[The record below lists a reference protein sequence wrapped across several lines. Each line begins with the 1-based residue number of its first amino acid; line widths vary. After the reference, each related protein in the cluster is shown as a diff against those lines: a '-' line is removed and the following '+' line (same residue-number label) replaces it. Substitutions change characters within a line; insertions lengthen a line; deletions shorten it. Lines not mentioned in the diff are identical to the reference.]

1 MKVAIVTD
9 THYGVK
15 NDSMSFANY
24 QNKFFYD
31 VFLPHILENNITHV
45 LHLGD
50 LMDRRKYVNYMTA
63 KNVEDNFVRPLMD
76 AGVTVHMVAG
86 NHDTYFKNTN
96 DVNSLRQLYGN
107 SRYDNFHSYW
117 NDAVEIELDECKIML
132 CPWICAENAS
142 RIMQSIQDTDAQVL
156 MGHFEIEGFEMHRGA
171 VCEHGEHV
179 NTFRK
184 FDLVCSGH
192 FHHKST
198 HGNIN
203 YLGAPYEMT
212 WSDYDDPKGFH
223 VFDTS
228 DRSLEFVLNP
238 NRMFHK
244 IEYDDNGMTMEDIA
258 ELDTSLLTNTHIK
271 VIVKNKDNPYIFDL
285 FMDKLM
291 QSGASDI
298 KVIDDLVSL
307 EGIDE
312 SDLIDEAQDT
322 LTILNKYVATLEIKG
337 GKDRVEKCLQDLYN
351 EAINL

>member
-63 KNVEDNFVRPLMD
+63 KNVEDNFVRPLME

-107 SRYDNFHSYW
+107 SRYDNFHTYC

-156 MGHFEIEGFEMHRGA
+156 MGHF
-171 VCEHGEHV
+171 
-179 NTFRK
+179 
-184 FDLVCSGH
+184 
-192 FHHKST
+192 
-198 HGNIN
+198 
-203 YLGAPYEMT
+203 
-212 WSDYDDPKGFH
+212 
-223 VFDTS
+223 
-228 DRSLEFVLNP
+228 
-238 NRMFHK
+238 
-244 IEYDDNGMTMEDIA
+244 
-258 ELDTSLLTNTHIK
+258 
-271 VIVKNKDNPYIFDL
+271 
-285 FMDKLM
+285 
-291 QSGASDI
+291 
-298 KVIDDLVSL
+298 
-307 EGIDE
+307 
-312 SDLIDEAQDT
+312 
-322 LTILNKYVATLEIKG
+322 
-337 GKDRVEKCLQDLYN
+337 
-351 EAINL
+351 

>member
-1 MKVAIVTD
+1 MKVAIITD
-9 THYGVK
+9 SHYGVK
-15 NDSMSFANY
+15 NDSLSFANF
-24 QNKFFYD
+24 QNKFFNE
-31 VFLPHILENNITHV
+31 VFLPHIVENKITHV

-63 KNVEDNFVRPLMD
+63 KNVEDNFVKPLMD
-76 AGVTVHMVAG
+76 AGIELHMVAG

-96 DVNSLRQLYGN
+96 EVNSLRQLYGN
-107 SRYDNFHSYW
+107 SHYDKFHTYW
-117 NDAVEIELDECKIML
+117 KDTVELDLDGCKVML
-132 CPWICAENAS
+132 CPWICDENAS
-142 RIMQSIQDTDAQVL
+142 RIMKSLAATDAQVL
-156 MGHFEIEGFEMHRGA
+156 MGHFEIAGFEMYRGA
-171 VCEHGEHV
+171 VCEHGESV
-179 NTFRK
+179 NTFSK

-223 VFDTS
+223 IFDTS
-228 DRSLEFVLNP
+228 DRSLEFIVNP

-244 IEYDDNGMTMEDIA
+244 IVYDDSGMSIEDIA

-271 VIVKNKDNPYIFDL
+271 VIIKNKDNPYIFDL
-285 FMDKLM
+285 FMDKLL

-298 KVIDDLVSL
+298 KVIDDLVFL
-307 EGIDE
+307 EGTDDD
-312 SDLIDEAQDT
+312 SLIDEAQDT
-322 LTILNKYVATLEIKG
+322 MAILSKYLDSIEVKGNKKN
-337 GKDRVEKCLQDLYN
+337 VEKFINELYQ